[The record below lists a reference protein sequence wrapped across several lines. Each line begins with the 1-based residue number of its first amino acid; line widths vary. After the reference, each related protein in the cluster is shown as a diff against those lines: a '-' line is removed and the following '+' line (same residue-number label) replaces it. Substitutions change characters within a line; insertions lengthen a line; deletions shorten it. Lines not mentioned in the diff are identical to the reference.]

1 MKGRLLK
8 KFLRYVRIDTK
19 SDPGS
24 KTMPSSPG
32 QTTLAEMLRD
42 ELNQSN
48 ASMEIDIIQ
57 LKDGSFMVRV
67 PATTGKEDV
76 PRVCFAAHMDT
87 SPDAPGGAEPFVC
100 SQYKGGD
107 LALPHGD
114 KISAD
119 DLKKYVGCDIVHASG
134 NTTLGAD
141 DKAGIAIMMD
151 IIESSDQWP
160 HGQMY
165 FWFCV
170 DEEIGRLDHTVV
182 PADILQSWQML
193 ITLDGDNPEEIAIG
207 CFSGWETIVT
217 FKGKNFHPGTDGQ
230 KVCSAL
236 YAATELMQMLK
247 TGKFRQPWTSSG
259 MEPFINVTNLK
270 GTHSEAIIKIHPRS
284 FNTDEL
290 PLMHKYITDLAETA
304 AKMYGV
310 TVEYGGDGLMYVNNS
325 GTTKSNESLWNILW
339 AACGGSGL
347 SPKEVFI
354 RGGTDGA
361 MINKDIE
368 VPAPNIGVGMH
379 NFHGTQEFLVVEQM
393 VAAATF
399 MRNFVD
405 LLVKNMA

>member
-1 MKGRLLK
+1 MREELLK
-8 KFLRYVRIDTK
+8 KFLRYVRVDTK

-134 NTTLGAD
+134 TTTLGAD

-151 IIESSDQWP
+151 IIQSSDQWP

-217 FKGKNFHPGTDGQ
+217 FKGKSFHPGTDGH
-230 KVCSAL
+230 KICSAL
-236 YAATELMQMLK
+236 SAATELAQMLK
-247 TGKFRQPWTSSG
+247 AGKYRQPWTSSG
-259 MEPFINVTNLK
+259 MESLINVTDLN
-270 GTHSEAIIKIHPRS
+270 GTHSEATVKIYPRS
-284 FNTDEL
+284 FKTDEL
-290 PLMHKYITDLAETA
+290 PLMHEYIVGLAETA
-304 AKMYGV
+304 AKMYG
-310 TVEYGGDGLMYVNNS
+310 TDVEFTGQGIMYVNNCE
-325 GTTKSNESLWNILW
+325 TTKSNERLWKILW
-339 AACGGSGL
+339 AACEGTGL
-347 SPKEVFI
+347 EAKEVFV

-361 MINKDIE
+361 MLSRHIKI
-368 VPAPNIGVGMH
+368 PAPNIGVGMH

-393 VAAATF
+393 VSAAKF
-399 MRNFVD
+399 MKNFIKF
-405 LLVKNMA
+405 LASTT